1 MRMMDNKKK
10 CRGGPAPWPS
20 EKFARSASA
29 VQGIPSLD
37 RSHLIRMLKEVK
49 ARLGHLGTQHSRE
62 KEQEGQRNV
71 LDEFKEMQGGMCGG
85 GRMMLVL
92 IIAI

>member
-1 MRMMDNKKK
+1 
-10 CRGGPAPWPS
+10 
-20 EKFARSASA
+20 
-29 VQGIPSLD
+29 
-37 RSHLIRMLKEVK
+37 MLKEVK
-49 ARLGHLGTQHSRE
+49 ERRGHLGTQHSRE
-62 KEQEGQRNV
+62 KEQEGRRNV